1 MFIKPFKIRNNL
13 QLKGSEVRK
22 VKQRIGEQ
30 FKTLSE
36 VQLNDLLPTK
46 AQVVAIKIVTN
57 LDAQVTV
64 YCVDK
69 KPMFFETDDKKLYPT
84 LYTVWQVSE
93 VFLPNFTTH
102 PPVLQKLANGADLM
116 LPGIVKEGNDRNSFG
131 RFKRDQIVAVN
142 LTSNKAACAIGVL
155 ARDSDD
161 LYMAGGH
168 GVCVKI
174 LHVFGDK
181 LWGIEPGVTQQIP
194 IAGPAVKAPNLHADE
209 DFPALGSVP
218 VEKVS
223 KQMQQVVLSE
233 DEDSE
238 EDDEE
243 EIKIT
248 PDQSMKYVF
257 LSCLKLNKKELISG
271 LPILVS
277 EFYLELIHIYQSN
290 LILGQHFLSQLRA
303 KSIATILH
311 S

>member
-1 MFIKPFKIRNNL
+1 MFIKPFKIKNNL
-13 QLKGSEVRK
+13 QLKGSDVKK

-36 VQLNDLLPTK
+36 VQLTNLFPTK
-46 AQVVAIKIVTN
+46 AQVVAIKIITN
-57 LDAQVTV
+57 LDAQITV

-69 KPMFFETDDKKLYPT
+69 KPMFFETDDKILYPT
-84 LYTVWQVSE
+84 LYAVWQSSE
-93 VFLPNFTTH
+93 EFLPNFTTH

-116 LPGIVKEGNDRNSFG
+116 LPGIVKEGNDRKSFG
-131 RFKRDQIVAVN
+131 RFRKDQIVAVN
-142 LTSNKAACAIGVL
+142 LTSNKAACAIGTL

-194 IAGPAVKAPNLHADE
+194 IAGPAVKAPNLYLEE
-209 DFPALGSVP
+209 DFPALGAAP
-218 VEKVS
+218 AETKTEKLN
-223 KQMQQVVLSE
+223 KQLQQVELSDDDDSE
-233 DEDSE
+233 DG
-238 EDDEE
+238 EE
-243 EIKIT
+243 EAVVIT

-257 LSCLKLNKKELISG
+257 LSCLKINKKELLSG

-277 EFYLELIHIYQSN
+277 KI
-290 LILGQHFLSQLRA
+290 IL
-303 KSIATILH
+303 
-311 S
+311 